1 MTKATPEPA
10 THRGTFRVS
19 REGFVWLAVAVVLGF
34 CGWYKN
40 INMLLLMS
48 YVMIALMIVNAVLA
62 WRQVALVSAVRVPAA
77 PAFAGETFTQA
88 ADVSNRHVRAVTVQV
103 KSESAERTNWWF
115 VPQLRAGETRR
126 AVAELAVSRRGRTIS
141 PPLILQSGDPFGLIR
156 YRRAVGPED
165 ELIILPAVGRVDL
178 TGLRRWL
185 IRTGA
190 GDAKTRRP
198 VRRPGLH
205 HADVRGVRPYRPGD
219 GMKEI
224 HWRTTARR
232 NELVVRE
239 YDSTEPLD
247 LILVLDAWQPV
258 TASPAD
264 LKNVEWAISLTA
276 SICWAWAQAD
286 EAANLTLVIPG
297 GTPEIQ
303 TIRVDRNRV
312 RKALIPLA
320 SVRGSPTPPDISSGA
335 VRIRSNRCARMVV
348 STRPNSPVC
357 GQLRGGSGVPFVPV
371 DASIA
376 PVWYRPPTVGG

>member
-1 MTKATPEPA
+1 MPMAEPKPV
-10 THRGTFRVS
+10 TSRGTLRVS
-19 REGFVWLAVAVVLGF
+19 REGYVWLAVVVVLGF

-48 YVMIALMIVNAVLA
+48 YVMIALMMVNAILA
-62 WRQVALVSAVRVPAA
+62 WRQVALVNAVRLPSM
-77 PAFAGETFTQA
+77 PAFAGETFAVA
-88 ADVSNRHVRAVTVQV
+88 ADITNPHIRPVSVQV
-103 KSESAERTNWWF
+103 KSESADRTTWWF
-115 VPQLRAGETRR
+115 IPQLRAGETRR
-126 AVAELAVSRRGRTIS
+126 AVAERVVLKRGRTTS
-141 PPLILQSGDPFGLIR
+141 PPLEIQSGDPFGLIH
-156 YRRAVGPED
+156 YRRAVGPEG
-165 ELIILPAVGRVDL
+165 ELVILPAVGRVDL

-219 GMKEI
+219 GLKEI

-247 LILVLDAWQPV
+247 LILVLDAWQPIA
-258 TASPAD
+258 TSPD
-264 LKNVEWAISLTA
+264 GLKNLEWAVSLTA

-286 EAANLTLVIPG
+286 EAANLTLVVPG
-297 GTPEIQ
+297 GSPEIQ

-320 SVRGSPTPPDISSGA
+320 SVRGSPMPPEISAGA

-371 DASIA
+371 DASSA
-376 PVWYRPPTVGG
+376 PVWYRPPATGG

>member
-1 MTKATPEPA
+1 MPLADPLPVTS
-10 THRGTFRVS
+10 RGAFRVS

-48 YVMIALMIVNAVLA
+48 YVMIALVIVNAVLA
-62 WRQVALVSAVRVPAA
+62 WRQVALVNAVRLPAA
-77 PAFAGETFTQA
+77 PAFAGEAFAQA
-88 ADVSNRHVRAVTVQV
+88 ADVSNRHVRAVSVQV
-103 KSESAERTNWWF
+103 KSESAGRTTWWF
-115 VPQLRAGETRR
+115 VPQLRAGEMRR
-126 AVAELAVSRRGRTIS
+126 AVAERVVLKRGRTIS
-141 PPLILQSGDPFGLIR
+141 PPLEVQSGDPFGLIR
-156 YRRAVGPED
+156 YRRAVGTED
-165 ELIILPAVGRVDL
+165 DLVILPAVGRVDL

-219 GMKEI
+219 GLKEI

-247 LILVLDAWQPV
+247 LILVLDAWQPAV
-258 TASPAD
+258 ASPVD
-264 LKNVEWAISLTA
+264 RQNVEWAVSLTA

-286 EAANLTLVIPG
+286 EAANLTLVVPG

-312 RKALIPLA
+312 RKALMPLA
-320 SVRGSPTPPDISSGA
+320 SVQGSPAPPEISAGA

-371 DASIA
+371 DTSSA
-376 PVWYRPPTVGG
+376 PVWYRPPVMGG

>member
-1 MTKATPEPA
+1 MPTANPVPKSS
-10 THRGTFRVS
+10 RGTLRVS

-48 YVMIALMIVNAVLA
+48 YIMVAIVIVNAILA
-62 WRQVALVSAVRVPAA
+62 WRQVALVSAVRLPAV
-77 PAFAGETFTQA
+77 PAFAGETFAQT
-88 ADVSNRHVRAVTVQV
+88 ADVSNRHVRPVTVQV
-103 KSESAERTNWWF
+103 KSESAGRTAWWF
-115 VPQLRAGETRR
+115 VPQLRPGETRR
-126 AVAELAVSRRGRTIS
+126 AIAERAVPKRGRTIL
-141 PPLILQSGDPFGLIR
+141 PPLEVQSGDPFGLIQ
-156 YRRAVGPED
+156 YRRSVGSED
-165 ELIILPAVGRVDL
+165 ELVILPAVGRVEL

-219 GMKEI
+219 GLKEI

-247 LILVLDAWQPV
+247 LILVLDAWQPAAPKPV
-258 TASPAD
+258 D
-264 LKNVEWAISLTA
+264 LQNVEWAVSLTA

-286 EAANLTLVIPG
+286 ETANLTLVVPG
-297 GTPEIQ
+297 GSPEIQ

-312 RKALIPLA
+312 RKTLIPLA
-320 SVRGSPTPPDISSGA
+320 SVQGSPTPPELSAGA

-371 DASIA
+371 DASSA
-376 PVWYRPPTVGG
+376 PVWYRPPVMGG

>member
-1 MTKATPEPA
+1 MTKTDPA
-10 THRGTFRVS
+10 PAPSRGTFRVS
-19 REGFVWLAVAVVLGF
+19 REGIVWLAVAVVLGF

-48 YVMIALMIVNAVLA
+48 YVMIALVIVNAILA
-62 WRQVALVSAVRVPAA
+62 WRQVALVSANRLPAA
-77 PAFAGETFTQA
+77 PAFAGETFAQA
-88 ADVSNRHVRAVTVQV
+88 ADVSNRHVRAATVQV
-103 KSESAERTNWWF
+103 KSESTDRTTWWF

-126 AVAELAVSRRGRTIS
+126 AVAERTASKRGRTVS
-141 PPLILQSGDPFGLIR
+141 PPLEIQSGDPFGLIR

-165 ELIILPAVGRVDL
+165 ELVILPAIGRVDL
-178 TGLRRWL
+178 SGLRRWL

-219 GMKEI
+219 GQKEI

-247 LILVLDAWQPV
+247 LVLVLDAWQPA
-258 TASPAD
+258 TPAPAD
-264 LKNVEWAISLTA
+264 LQNVEWAVSLTA

-286 EAANLTLVIPG
+286 EAANLTLVVPG
-297 GTPEIQ
+297 ATPETQ
-303 TIRVDRNRV
+303 MIRVDRNRV

-320 SVRGSPTPPDISSGA
+320 SVEGSPSPPAITSGA
-335 VRIRSNRCARMVV
+335 VKMRSNRCARMVV

-371 DASIA
+371 DASLA
-376 PVWYRPPTVGG
+376 PVWYRPPATGG